1 MKIRDIAPYGIRMP
15 ADLKEK
21 LQAIA
26 KKNGRSLNSE
36 IVRILEEY
44 VEPPK
49 IDDMRALSESE
60 LSSPEKMHE
69 WMRELSEKI
78 KAIEK
83 VVDKHLSKND

>member
-49 IDDMRALSESE
+49 VDDMRSLSESE

-78 KAIEK
+78 KTIEK